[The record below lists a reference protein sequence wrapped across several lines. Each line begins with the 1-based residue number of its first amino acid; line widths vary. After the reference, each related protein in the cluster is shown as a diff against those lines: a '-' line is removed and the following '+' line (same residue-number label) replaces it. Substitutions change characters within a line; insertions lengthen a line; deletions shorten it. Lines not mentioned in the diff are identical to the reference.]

1 MSLQEYFKSKEKL
14 KESIVAATNQNFT
27 VADEKR
33 IKYEIAGASHG
44 QNCKKYWVDISI
56 SNKNNDEI
64 LSTIYKYPFFMKIS
78 SYWLINSVCPIW
90 KTWG

>member
-27 VADEKR
+27 VADEKQ

-44 QNCKKYWVDISI
+44 QNCKNY
-56 SNKNNDEI
+56 
-64 LSTIYKYPFFMKIS
+64 
-78 SYWLINSVCPIW
+78 
-90 KTWG
+90 